1 MKNLNFKYLFGLILT
16 LFMIGVN
23 AQTQTINFGD
33 IKNYAVDEADGPNGT
48 VGSTYEWTVWT
59 TAPAPVDISAGGT
72 LTITPQTAS
81 KNKVQIN
88 WGTTL
93 AGTYTLHVIETNATC
108 KGDEQ
113 FITVVINAVNQPT
126 LKADNASTCSGVAV
140 NFVIENAPANSKVKF
155 TISGGTSTTTSPVTT
170 DSSGKA
176 TIEVTPTAGSTQ
188 IEVILTEMELSNGTI
203 VDINP
208 DVSEQVIVTPEV
220 LTSTIT
226 FD

>member
-1 MKNLNFKYLFGLILT
+1 MKNIKIKYIFGLILT

-23 AQTQTINFGD
+23 AQTQIINFGD
-33 IKNYAVDEADGPNGT
+33 IKNYVVDEADGPKGT
-48 VGSTYEWTVWT
+48 EGSTYEWTVWT
-59 TAPAPVDISAGGT
+59 TAPTPEDITST
-72 LTITPQTAS
+72 LTITPQTTS

-88 WGTTL
+88 WGTT
-93 AGTYTLHVIETNATC
+93 ASGTYTLRVIETNNTC

-126 LKADNASTCSGVAV
+126 LKADNKSTCSGVAV

-155 TISGGTSTTTSPVTT
+155 TTSGGKSITTSPVII

-176 TIEVTPTAGSTQ
+176 TIEVTPTASSTQ
-188 IEVILTEMELSNGTI
+188 IQVILIEMELSNGTI

-208 DVSEQVIVTPEV
+208 DVLEQVTVTPEV
-220 LTSTIT
+220 STSVIT

>member
-1 MKNLNFKYLFGLILT
+1 MKNLKIKFIFGLFLT

-23 AQTQTINFGD
+23 AQTQTISFGD
-33 IKNYAVDEADGPNGT
+33 IKNYAVDEADGPQGT
-48 VGSTYEWTVWT
+48 PGSTYEWSVWT
-59 TAPAPVDISAGGT
+59 TATAPVDITASGT
-72 LTITPQTAS
+72 LTIIPQTTS
-81 KNKVQIN
+81 ENKIQIN

-113 FITVVINAVNQPT
+113 FITVVINAVSQPT
-126 LKADNASTCSGVAV
+126 LASDNASTCSDVSV
-140 NFVIENAPANSKVKF
+140 NFNIDNAPANSKVTF
-155 TISGGTSTTTSPVTT
+155 TITGGTSTTTNPVST

-176 TIEVTPTAGSTQ
+176 TIEVTPAASSTE
-188 IEVILTEMELSNGTI
+188 IIVTLTKMELSNGTI

-220 LTSTIT
+220 STSAIT

>member
-1 MKNLNFKYLFGLILT
+1 MKNFNIKYIFGLILT
-16 LFMIGVN
+16 LFMIGAN
-23 AQTQTINFGD
+23 AQQTISFGD
-33 IKNYAVDEADGPNGT
+33 TKNYSVDVTVTEPDGT
-48 VGSTYEWTVWT
+48 LGSTYEWTVWT
-59 TAPAPVDISAGGT
+59 TDVTPTDITST
-72 LTITPQTAS
+72 LTITPQTTS

-88 WGTTL
+88 WGTT
-93 AGTYTLHVIETNATC
+93 AVGTYTLQVVETNATC

-113 FITVVINAVNQPT
+113 KINVIIVNQPT
-126 LKADNASTCSGVAV
+126 LSSDNLSTCPGVAV
-140 NFVIENAPANSKVKF
+140 NFVIENAPANSKVAF
-155 TISGGTSTTTSPVTT
+155 TITGGTSTTTSPVTT

-220 LTSTIT
+220 STSVIT

>member
-1 MKNLNFKYLFGLILT
+1 MKNLNFKYVFGLILT

-23 AQTQTINFGD
+23 AQTQPINFGD

-48 VGSTYEWTVWT
+48 TGSTYEWTVWT
-59 TAPAPVDISAGGT
+59 TDAIPADITST
-72 LTITPQTAS
+72 LTITPQTSS
-81 KNKVQIN
+81 KNKVQVN
-88 WGTTL
+88 WGTT
-93 AGTYTLHVIETNATC
+93 ASGTYTLRVIETNDTC

-113 FITVVINAVNQPT
+113 KITVIINAVNQPT
-126 LKADNASTCSGVAV
+126 LKADNKVTCSGVAV

-155 TISGGTSTTTSPVTT
+155 TISGGTSTITSPVTT

-176 TIEVTPTAGSTQ
+176 TIEVTPPTTGSTQ
-188 IEVILTEMELSNGTI
+188 IEVTLTEMELSNGTI

-220 LTSTIT
+220 STSTIT
-226 FD
+226 FDK